1 MYIICSNKFF
11 FKKNMIRIFI
21 IKNIQIKKYT
31 KKMTYFYC
39 PKDQTV
45 VKFLLSKIGLTDKFV
60 FDGINENEVNRI
72 KEKFDKIAKNGKLNK
87 EQFSELYKLVKD
99 EEPQRLE
106 KIAEIMFT
114 AFDYNKVKNNFKLK
128 KTILNIIFN
137 QDGLISFEEFI
148 VFLEKINK
156 IFIYNLSNLKRMDFL
171 HPIHLIQIKSQTFY
185 SKYMIE
191 MTMALY

>member
-1 MYIICSNKFF
+1 
-11 FKKNMIRIFI
+11 
-21 IKNIQIKKYT
+21 
-31 KKMTYFYC
+31 MTYFYC

-137 QDGLISFEEFI
+137 
-148 VFLEKINK
+148 
-156 IFIYNLSNLKRMDFL
+156 
-171 HPIHLIQIKSQTFY
+171 
-185 SKYMIE
+185 
-191 MTMALY
+191 